1 MVQVARNLTDCMDG
15 FLRLHR
21 LLICDRDAKFTAQFR
36 LLLGNAGVRVIRT
49 PPRAP
54 NCNAFA
60 ERFVLSIKSEC
71 LDRMIFFGESSLR
84 QALREYLEH
93 YNRERAHQG
102 IGNKVIDARPPGRGE
117 IRCHERLGGLLK
129 HYQRAA

>member
-1 MVQVARNLTDCMDG
+1 MTWAFGSPSLRSGHQVRGTVQEHAAGRWG
-15 FLRLHR
+15 RSHP
-21 LLICDRDAKFTAQFR
+21 DALPST
-36 LLLGNAGVRVIRT
+36 
-49 PPRAP
+49 

-71 LDRMIFFGESSLR
+71 LDRMIFFGEPSLR

-102 IGNKVIDARPPGRGE
+102 IGNRVIDARPPGRGA

>member
-21 LLICDRDAKFTAQFR
+21 LLICDRDAKFTARFR
-36 LLLGNAGVRVIRT
+36 QLLGNAGVRVIRT

-102 IGNKVIDARPPGRGE
+102 IGNRVIDARPPGRG
-117 IRCHERLGGLLK
+117 
-129 HYQRAA
+129 